1 MSYASESPGRKEDP
15 VSDDLK
21 VVRLVPAPK
30 MVYEQVWSV
39 KVGEDGHV
47 VLELGVGTKTIE
59 LHLTENA
66 ALNLTR
72 GLRNLWS
79 VD

>member
-1 MSYASESPGRKEDP
+1 MG
-15 VSDDLK
+15 DDLK
-21 VVRLVPAPK
+21 VVRLVPAPE

-39 KVGEDGHV
+39 KVGEDGQV
-47 VLELGVGTKTIE
+47 VLELGAGTKTIE

-72 GLRNLWS
+72 GLRNLWR